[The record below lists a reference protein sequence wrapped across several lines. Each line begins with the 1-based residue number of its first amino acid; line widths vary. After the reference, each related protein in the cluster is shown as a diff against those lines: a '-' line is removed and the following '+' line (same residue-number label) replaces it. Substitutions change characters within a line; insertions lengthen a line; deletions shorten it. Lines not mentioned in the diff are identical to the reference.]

1 MNYETIPIARNY
13 FRTFDEGEKKDI
25 LLKAGEKIAYYIRD
39 LEKYFTSD
47 DRIEDI
53 AQKLDLSAFVK
64 DLRDIQIDYFIRLA
78 ELYKAGKRTKAI
90 EILLMENNKLFQKVC
105 SCITDDTTFEKELEW
120 AVKLLNRE
128 KFMAAYKRSAE
139 IEDLT
144 PTLSAP
150 QERAFAAHP
159 LRMQETQEGGNGYF
173 KYILIILALL
183 GIAALIFY
191 LIFR

>member
-90 EILLMENNKLFQKVC
+90 EILLMDNNKLFQKVC

-128 KFMAAYKRSAE
+128 KFMAAYKRSAK

>member
-105 SCITDDTTFEKELEW
+105 SCVTDDATFDKELEW

-139 IEDLT
+139 IQDLSPT
-144 PTLSAP
+144 PSVHR
-150 QERAFAAHP
+150 QRAFAAHHRR
-159 LRMQETQEGGNGYF
+159 LQDTQEGGSGYF
-173 KYILIILALL
+173 KYILIILALI
-183 GIAALIFY
+183 GIAAIVFY
-191 LIFR
+191 LILG